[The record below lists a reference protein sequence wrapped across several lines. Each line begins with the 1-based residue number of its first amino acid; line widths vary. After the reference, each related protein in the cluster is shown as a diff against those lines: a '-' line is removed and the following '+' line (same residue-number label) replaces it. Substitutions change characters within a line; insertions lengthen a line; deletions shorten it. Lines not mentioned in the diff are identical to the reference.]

1 MIFSIFRF
9 FCTLSFQIFITNHTS
24 IAILFIQLMHK
35 SQFHT
40 NVLLRLVL
48 CSRITYNIIRTLGF
62 GFHRMVLWPADGA
75 AESLFISDHHHHHHH
90 HHPHHPLFLPQ
101 VLGAELGLQELEE
114 LLSPDRILQNLVE
127 AESPALHPLLSG
139 VFTARQREKRRVIP
153 LSESHADLQTHTH
166 LASSSQEVTSSE
178 IQGFDGSCVVKNGS
192 YSVYCSEKLSKLQA
206 DSQQYQ

>member
-1 MIFSIFRF
+1 
-9 FCTLSFQIFITNHTS
+9 
-24 IAILFIQLMHK
+24 MHK

-75 AESLFISDHHHHHHH
+75 AESLFISD
-90 HHPHHPLFLPQ
+90 HHPLFLPQ